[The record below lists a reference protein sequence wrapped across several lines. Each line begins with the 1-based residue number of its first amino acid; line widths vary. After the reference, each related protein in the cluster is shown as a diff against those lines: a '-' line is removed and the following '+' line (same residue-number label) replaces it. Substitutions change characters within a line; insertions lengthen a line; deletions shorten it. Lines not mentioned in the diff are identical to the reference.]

1 MPKCDP
7 SHLRELIAKGEIK
20 GFTLDTN
27 VIDGLNSNGNL
38 DNRILLSVESLRS
51 KKVSVILADVV
62 ANEVRNHM
70 VECHTDAHDKMASA
84 LKAYTKTWKHDAA
97 IVDELR
103 AKLAP
108 RDAIGNHADGIF
120 KDFCGKVG
128 AEVVS
133 SADAIG
139 IAELMSRYFE
149 NRPPFGGADKKHEFP
164 DAIALAGLQKWSE
177 AHGAILAI
185 SKDKGWAE
193 YCEGSEYLYWTD
205 DLGKALTLF
214 HEDEAIVARCL
225 KSLLEEP
232 EGEISREVLDA
243 IQRDL
248 DDLDFEI
255 DASAFLEW
263 DASAGEAVVES
274 IVYPG
279 GQEQRI
285 LASNGDSVTFLV
297 PVDARLR
304 VQAEFD
310 FSVRDSIDKD
320 YVSIGDASVETTVEH
335 RYQVTVTVSGKGGD
349 DVEIDDAVVNP
360 ATRLRAVDFGRV
372 EPFYEAEP
380 D

>member
-1 MPKCDP
+1 MPKSNPND
-7 SHLRELIAKGEIK
+7 LRALIAKGEIN

-27 VIDGLNSNGNL
+27 IIDELNSNGNL
-38 DNRILLSVESLRS
+38 DNRILLSVGNLKS
-51 KKVSVILADVV
+51 KNVSVILADVV
-62 ANEVRNHM
+62 ASEVRNHM
-70 VECHTDAHDKMASA
+70 VECHTDAHDKMVSA
-84 LKAYTKTWKHDAA
+84 LKAYTKTWKHDAQS
-97 IVDELR
+97 VDDLR

-133 SADAIG
+133 SADAIE
-139 IAELMSRYFE
+139 IMELMSSYFE
-149 NRPPFGGADKKHEFP
+149 NHPPFDGADKKHEFP

-177 AHGAILAI
+177 AHGAVLAI
-185 SKDKGWAE
+185 SKDEGWAE

-225 KSLLEEP
+225 KSLIEEP
-232 EGEISREVLDA
+232 EGKISREVLDA

-263 DASAGEAVVES
+263 DASADEAVVES
-274 IVYPG
+274 IVYCG

-285 LASNGDSVTFLV
+285 LASDADSVTFLV
-297 PVDARLR
+297 LVDAKLR
-304 VQAEFD
+304 VQAGFD
-310 FSVRDSIDKD
+310 FSVRDSIDRD
-320 YVSIGDASVETTVEH
+320 YVSIGDASIETTIEH
-335 RYQVTVTVSGKGGD
+335 QYQVTVTVSGKGGD

-360 ATRLRAVDFGRV
+360 ATRLRSVDFGHV
-372 EPFYEAEP
+372 EPFYEPEP